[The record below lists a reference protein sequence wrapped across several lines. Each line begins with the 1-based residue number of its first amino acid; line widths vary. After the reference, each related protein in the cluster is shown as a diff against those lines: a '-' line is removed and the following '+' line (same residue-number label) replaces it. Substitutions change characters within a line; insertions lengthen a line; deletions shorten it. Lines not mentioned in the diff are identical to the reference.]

1 MSESVETVNEKE
13 RFLGIQSDKT
23 LMKMTDREQVQI
35 Q

>member
-1 MSESVETVNEKE
+1 MSESEETVNENE
-13 RFLGIQSDKT
+13 RFLGIQSDDT

>member
-1 MSESVETVNEKE
+1 MSESEEIVNEKE
-13 RFLGIQSDKT
+13 RFLGIQSDDT